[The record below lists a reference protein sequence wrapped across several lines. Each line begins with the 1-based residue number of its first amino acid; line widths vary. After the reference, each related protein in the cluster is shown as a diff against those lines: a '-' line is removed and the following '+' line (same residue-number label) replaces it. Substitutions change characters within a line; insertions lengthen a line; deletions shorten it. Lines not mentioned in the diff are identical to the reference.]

1 VSGPP
6 PLPLSGRTVVVTRDG
21 DPDDPLVT
29 ALRDRGA
36 TVLVW
41 PTLAFEPPL
50 DPTPLEAA
58 LRSPDAWDWIVFT
71 SARAVAAVLA
81 HAPAPAGHAEAADV
95 AAATAIGGATGDEDD
110 VAVAQY
116 PYQAT
121 TRVAAV
127 GDATARALAAAGWRV
142 DVVGRGPGAVALA
155 ATLSA
160 AADLAGARVLFPAA
174 SRAADGLA
182 SALAEAGAHVHRV
195 DAYRTVAR
203 GPDPALV
210 RRDLAAGVD
219 VLTFASPSAVEALAA
234 SLDALPG
241 RNTAGPT
248 AGLAG
253 ALAGCAVAAIGPT
266 TAEALTRRGVADVTV
281 ADTASLEGLVQAVQH
296 MLSFDPTAT
305 HA

>member
-6 PLPLSGRTVVVTRDG
+6 PPPLSGRTVVVTRDG

-58 LRSPDAWDWIVFT
+58 LRSPDTWDWIVFT
-71 SARAVAAVLA
+71 SARAVAAV
-81 HAPAPAGHAEAADV
+81 AAR
-95 AAATAIGGATGDEDD
+95 
-110 VAVAQY
+110 Y
-116 PYQAT
+116 PPHAT

-142 DVVGRGPGAVALA
+142 DIVGRGPGAVALA

-160 AADLAGARVLFPAA
+160 AADLAGARVLFPTA
-174 SRAADGLA
+174 SRAADALT

-195 DAYRTVAR
+195 EAYRTVAH
-203 GPDPALV
+203 GPDPGLV
-210 RRDLAAGVD
+210 RRDLTAGVD
-219 VLTFASPSAVEALAA
+219 ALTFASPSAVEALAA

-296 MLSFDPTAT
+296 VLSSDSTAT